1 MIPDAFLVSPF
12 IDSFAEPNNQ
22 HLFKIIHFFTFLEL
36 PCRGYKVKTFVN
48 TIIYLTFTQDDNRS
62 EKTKDFNK

>member
-36 PCRGYKVKTFVN
+36 PCWAYKVKTFVN
-48 TIIYLTFTQDDNRS
+48 AIIYLTFT
-62 EKTKDFNK
+62 